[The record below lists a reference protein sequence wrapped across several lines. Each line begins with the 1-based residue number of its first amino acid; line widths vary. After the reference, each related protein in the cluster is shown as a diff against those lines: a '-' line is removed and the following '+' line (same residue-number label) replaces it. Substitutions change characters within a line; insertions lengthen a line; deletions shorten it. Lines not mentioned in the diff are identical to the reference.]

1 MNRLANASITV
12 LALLLILT
20 GCHSPAKEPPPGPV
34 NVEVQNPRLAAD
46 QQDLAYS
53 GTIEESESISH
64 SFSIVGTVTRVLVSE
79 GTPVRKGQL
88 LAEIDNTTVR
98 NANDMAQATLAQ
110 AEDAYKR
117 LTPMHTSGSLTDV
130 KYVEAETGLRQARA
144 GAAIARKSLDDC
156 RLVATADGVV
166 GRISLDP
173 GTVTVPNVTSI
184 TIVKIAEVF
193 ARVAVPENEIAR
205 IRRGQTAEIRIGA
218 LGGRE
223 YSGTI
228 EEIGVLADVLAHS
241 YRIRISVPNPGGD
254 IRPGMVCTANLRFP
268 GQVRGLVI
276 PNASLMVDEAGRN
289 FVYRVD
295 AAGQKA
301 VRTFVTTGALVRGG
315 IEIVTGL
322 GPDDLVVTAGQQKL
336 ADQSSVRV
344 IHP

>member
-1 MNRLANASITV
+1 MRRPIIFLSGLSLV
-12 LALLLILT
+12 LLGA
-20 GCHSPAKEPPPGPV
+20 GCDTPQETPPEAIR
-34 NVEVQNPRLAAD
+34 VEVQKARPAEDR
-46 QQDLAYS
+46 QDLAYS
-53 GTIEESESISH
+53 GTIEESESILH
-64 SFSIVGTVTRVLVSE
+64 SFSIVGTITRVLVSE

-88 LAEIDNTTVR
+88 LAEIDSTNVR
-98 NANDMAQATLAQ
+98 NAYDLAQATLAQ

-117 LTPMHTSGSLTDV
+117 LTPMHAGGSLPDI
-130 KYVEAETGLRQARA
+130 KYVEAETGLRQAKTA
-144 GAAIARKSLDDC
+144 VAIARKSLDDC
-156 RLVATADGVV
+156 RLVATADGIV
-166 GRISLDP
+166 GKRSLDP
-173 GTVTVPNVTSI
+173 GTVTVPNITSI
-184 TIVKIAEVF
+184 TIVKIAAVF
-193 ARVAVPENEIAR
+193 ARVSVPENEIAR

-223 YSGTI
+223 YSGSI
-228 EEIGVLADVLAHS
+228 EEVGVLADVLAHS
-241 YRIRISVPNPGGD
+241 YRIKIAVPNPNGD
-254 IRPGMVCTANLRFP
+254 IRPGMVCTAILRFP

-301 VRTFVTTGALVRGG
+301 LRTYVTTGVLVRGG

-336 ADQSSVRV
+336 ADQSSVQV

>member
-1 MNRLANASITV
+1 MATTFSGGTSAMTLCTWFH
-12 LALLLILT
+12 T
-20 GCHSPAKEPPPGPV
+20 YPPPGMK
-34 NVEVQNPRLAAD
+34 
-46 QQDLAYS
+46 
-53 GTIEESESISH
+53 ISSRRRTSSTCERRMPH

-98 NANDMAQATLAQ
+98 NAYDMAQATLAQ

-117 LTPMHTSGSLTDV
+117 LTPMHASGSLPDI

-156 RLVATADGVV
+156 RLVATADGIV
-166 GRISLDP
+166 GKRSLDP
-173 GTVTVPNVTSI
+173 GTVTVPNITSI
-184 TIVKIAEVF
+184 TIVKIAAVF
-193 ARVAVPENEIAR
+193 ARVSVPENEIAR

-223 YSGTI
+223 YSGTV

-241 YRIRISVPNPGGD
+241 YRIRITVPNPGGD

-289 FVYRVD
+289 FVYRVGMRIGGSD
-295 AAGQKA
+295 FLTSFPAAMNTSAAG
-301 VRTFVTTGALVRGG
+301 R
-315 IEIVTGL
+315 
-322 GPDDLVVTAGQQKL
+322 
-336 ADQSSVRV
+336 
-344 IHP
+344 

>member
-1 MNRLANASITV
+1 MRSPIVFLSGLGLV
-12 LALLLILT
+12 LLGA
-20 GCHSPAKEPPPGPV
+20 GCGTPKETPPEAIR
-34 NVEVQNPRLAAD
+34 VEVQKARPAEER
-46 QQDLAYS
+46 QDLAYS

-98 NANDMAQATLAQ
+98 NAYDMAQATLAQ

-117 LTPMHTSGSLTDV
+117 LTPMHASGSLTDV

-166 GRISLDP
+166 GRRSLDP

-184 TIVKIAEVF
+184 TVVKIAKVF

-205 IRRGQTAEIRIGA
+205 VRRGQTAEIRIGA
-218 LGGRE
+218 LGGRD
-223 YSGTI
+223 YSGTV
-228 EEIGVLADVLAHS
+228 EEVGVLADVLAHS
-241 YRIRISVPNPGGD
+241 YKIKIAIPNPGGD
-254 IRPGMVCTANLRFP
+254 IRPGMVCTAILRFP

-276 PNASLMVDEAGRN
+276 PNASLMVDESGRN
-289 FVYRVD
+289 FVYCVD
-295 AAGQKA
+295 AARQKA
-301 VRTFVTTGALVRGG
+301 VRTLVKTGALVRGG

-322 GPDDLVVTAGQQKL
+322 GPDDLVVTAGQHKL
-336 ADQSSVRV
+336 ADQSSVQV
-344 IHP
+344 IQP

>member
-1 MNRLANASITV
+1 MRRSIIF
-12 LALLLILT
+12 LSGLGLLLLGT
-20 GCHSPAKEPPPGPV
+20 GCRAPQDAPPEAV
-34 NVEVQNPRLAAD
+34 RVEVQKARPAEDR
-46 QQDLAYS
+46 QDLAYS
-53 GTIEESESISH
+53 GTIEESESILH
-64 SFSIVGTVTRVLVSE
+64 SFSIVGTITRVLVSE

-88 LAEIDNTTVR
+88 LAEIDSTNVR
-98 NANDMAQATLAQ
+98 NAYDLAQAALAQ

-117 LTPMHTSGSLTDV
+117 LTPMHSSGSLPDI
-130 KYVEAETGLRQARA
+130 KYVEAETGLRQAKTA
-144 GAAIARKSLDDC
+144 VAIARKSLDDC
-156 RLVATADGVV
+156 RLVATADGIV
-166 GRISLDP
+166 GKRSLDP
-173 GTVTVPNVTSI
+173 GTVTVPNITSI
-184 TIVKIAEVF
+184 TIVKIAAVF
-193 ARVAVPENEIAR
+193 ARVSVPENEIAR

-223 YSGTI
+223 YSGSI

-241 YRIRISVPNPGGD
+241 YRIKIAVPNPNGD
-254 IRPGMVCTANLRFP
+254 IRPGMVCTAILRFP

-301 VRTFVTTGALVRGG
+301 LRTYVTTGVLVRGG

-336 ADQSSVRV
+336 ADQSSVQ
-344 IHP
+344 IIQP